1 MYLISMICKDRWKVL
16 LLALNF
22 FSGSIAA
29 QNSGRNEDEL
39 SMPVS
44 NRKLVMAHC
53 MTNIIRFKGHKFEN
67 SCDPAY
73 YSSSGNIT
81 ASIGGLTQVLPME
94 DSYLKDASL
103 DSAVAFEMKAALAS
117 GIDGFQFYYPLGTES
132 WDNIIKAYF
141 RVAEMQHI
149 PFYFTFCISHP
160 SGGNQ
165 ENRIASFA
173 KRMNDIFSEV
183 GRNNSHWLRTP
194 DGRLIVYLW
203 NGDGLADIPAD
214 LNGFSQPYY
223 IALAYKK
230 LEDAVH
236 EKFACTFLINE
247 QISSKKLNEYLDYF
261 PACWIWTI
269 PYTKNYIG
277 EMVAGTCKKRN
288 RTFMGSAFCDFYTSK
303 LLERGT
309 WNIYSAEGA
318 AAAGIEKS
326 ERKYIVTGLSY
337 NFRKLLEFGIH
348 EDVSIMN
355 IITWND
361 YPEGHHLAPEINHN
375 EGFSILLNYYKS
387 FWKKDPSPYLGKD
400 VAVVFFKK
408 YKHNTIP
415 QPYHF
420 KLVEIEKGIV
430 SDMEDSIEV
439 ISLLTQPSILE
450 VNGQS
455 RHVDAG
461 FTDTKFSLEPGY
473 VKVRVYRGAANVLQF
488 TTPQKITLHPYRT
501 DRLTYSYSSEFDQF
515 YEPLLGKE
523 LMKVRQF
530 QSTSD
535 LIQSN

>member
-22 FSGSIAA
+22 FSASIAA

-39 SMPVS
+39 SLPVS

-53 MTNIIRFKGHKFEN
+53 MTNIIRFKGHKFED

-103 DSAVAFEMKAALAS
+103 DSAVAFEMRAALAS

-149 PFYFTFCISHP
+149 QFYFTFCISHP

-165 ENRIASFA
+165 ESRVASFA

-288 RTFMGSAFCDFYTSK
+288 RTFMGSTFCDFYTSK

-400 VAVVFFKK
+400 VAVIFFKK

-420 KLVEIEKGIV
+420 KLVDIEKGIE

>member
-1 MYLISMICKDRWKVL
+1 MYLISLICKDRWKVL
-16 LLALNF
+16 LMALNF
-22 FSGSIAA
+22 FSGSLAA
-29 QNSGRNEDEL
+29 QNSGKNEDVL
-39 SMPVS
+39 ALPVS
-44 NRKLVMAHC
+44 NRKLVIAHC
-53 MTNIIRFKGHKFEN
+53 MTNIIRFKGHKFED

-141 RVAEMQHI
+141 RVAESQHI

-165 ENRIASFA
+165 ESRIASFA
-173 KRMNDIFSEV
+173 KRMNDIFNEV

-247 QISSKKLNEYLDYF
+247 QISIKKLNEYLDYF

-269 PYTKNYIG
+269 PYTNNYIG
-277 EMVAGTCKKRN
+277 EMVAATCKKRN

-387 FWKKDPSPYLGKD
+387 VWKKDPSPYLGKD

-408 YKHNTIP
+408 YKHNTVP
-415 QPYHF
+415 EPYHF
-420 KLVEIEKGIV
+420 KLVDIEKGV
-430 SDMEDSIEV
+430 ESEMEDSIEV
-439 ISLLTQPSILE
+439 ITLLTQPSILE
-450 VNGQS
+450 VNGHS
-455 RHVDAG
+455 RYVEAG
-461 FTDTKFSLEPGY
+461 FRDTKFSMEPGS
-473 VKVRVYRGAANVLQF
+473 VKVRVHRGAANILQF
-488 TTPQKITLHPYRT
+488 ATPQKITLHPYRT

-515 YEPLLGKE
+515 YEPLFGKE
-523 LMKVRQF
+523 LLEAKQF
-530 QSTSD
+530 QSASE
-535 LIQSN
+535 LIQTN